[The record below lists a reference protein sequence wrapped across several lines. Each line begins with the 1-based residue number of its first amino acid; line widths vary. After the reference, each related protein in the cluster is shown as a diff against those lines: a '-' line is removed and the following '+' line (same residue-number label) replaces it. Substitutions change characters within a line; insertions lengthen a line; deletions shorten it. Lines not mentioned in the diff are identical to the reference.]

1 MEIPDR
7 AGVMILGGSN
17 LFPQALLPLFIFE
30 PRYRTLLSEA
40 LEGQRM
46 FCIAM
51 QKPGAKRESPCPIAG
66 LGLIRASVLN
76 DNGTSNLVLLGITRV
91 RLGRLV
97 QTRPYRQHLIETVS
111 APETESLAADA
122 LAERALDLVER
133 RLQMATHLPAALLHP
148 LVPKAAAEG
157 AVRVEDCMNALREIE
172 CRGALADLIASLLLS
187 DGGARQTILQS
198 LDIEERL
205 RHLNRFLT
213 AEIVRAQ
220 KDPIE

>member
-1 MEIPDR
+1 MSRIDE
-7 AGVMILGGSN
+7 SKT
-17 LFPQALLPLFIFE
+17 FLPVN
-30 PRYRTLLSEA
+30 
-40 LEGQRM
+40 
-46 FCIAM
+46 IA
-51 QKPGAKRESPCPIAG
+51 
-66 LGLIRASVLN
+66 VL
-76 DNGTSNLVLLGITRV
+76 
-91 RLGRLV
+91 
-97 QTRPYRQHLIETVS
+97 TVS
-111 APETESLAADA
+111 DTRTAENDTSGDTLAARITA
-122 LAERALDLVER
+122 SGHHVAARAIERDDTHLVEQ

-148 LVPKAAAEG
+148 LVPKAAVDG